1 METES
6 WKIIADCIAA
16 YIRNELSREQN
27 AQLNEWLEE
36 SEANRQ
42 EFEKICS
49 EEFFKEHRKIELSFS
64 KQEAFGRFSHLL
76 YRKRRILLF
85 KRVGQIAA
93 MMVLL
98 VGIGWLW
105 MPQKENPA
113 RGLSDLPGI
122 RAMARLTLGD
132 GQIMELKED
141 QDRVIHKEGIKL
153 RITDGQVICT
163 PDEKK
168 GSPAMNILE
177 IPRRGEFRLTLADGT
192 RVWLNAETVLKF
204 PAAFEGRQ
212 REVYLQGEAYFEVM
226 PDSLRP
232 FQVVLADGGSVEVLG
247 TAFNI
252 RSYKDET
259 KIQAT
264 LVKGRVAV
272 HWHNK
277 KLELEPG
284 EQASIDQQTH
294 RLEKYAVNVR
304 PYSAWKEGRFAFR
317 KQRLE
322 EIMHTLE
329 RWYDVKVTYETTDL
343 KEITF
348 SGNVERYE
356 DFGKIADLL
365 ELTGRVKFEHA
376 GNEIKIKKNKL

>member
-6 WKIIADCIAA
+6 WKTIADCIAR
-16 YIRNELSREQN
+16 YIRNELSREQEVR
-27 AQLNEWLEE
+27 LNEWLEE
-36 SEANRQ
+36 SEANRR
-42 EFEKICS
+42 EFERICS
-49 EEFFKEHRKIELSFS
+49 GEFLEEHRKIELSFS

-76 YRKRRILLF
+76 HRKRRVLLF
-85 KRVGQIAA
+85 RRVGQIAA
-93 MMVLL
+93 MVVLL
-98 VGIGWLW
+98 VGIAWWW
-105 MPQKENPA
+105 MPQKENTA

-122 RAMARLTLGD
+122 RAMARLTLAD
-132 GQIMELKED
+132 GQSMELKQE
-141 QDRVIHKEGIKL
+141 QDRVIQQEGVKL
-153 RITDGQVICT
+153 HITGGQVICT

-168 GSPAMNILE
+168 GAPAMNILE
-177 IPRRGEFRLTLADGT
+177 IPRRGEFRLALADGT

-204 PAAFEGRQ
+204 PAVFEGSQ
-212 REVYLQGEAYFEVM
+212 REVYLEGEAYFEVM

-232 FQVVLADGGSVEVLG
+232 FRVVLADGGSVEVLG

-252 RSYKDET
+252 RSYKDEIKT
-259 KIQAT
+259 QAT

-277 KLELEPG
+277 KLHLEPG
-284 EQASIDQQTH
+284 EQASIDQHTH

-304 PYSAWKEGRFAFR
+304 PYIAWKEGRLAFR

-329 RWYDVKVTYETTDL
+329 RWYDVQVTYETADL

-348 SGNVERYE
+348 SGNIERYE

-365 ELTGRVKFEHA
+365 ELTGRVKFELT
-376 GNEIKIKKNKL
+376 GNRIKIKKSKL